1 MKVRNPHERAIIV
14 TMVDEVREPR
24 SIEVPAGET
33 HETDD
38 YVVAST
44 LVEYGCVADPVD
56 LQAAREAWADRN
68 RDENSR
74 TASAS
79 ASEGAILGRQTTVDV
94 STGTVANGGA
104 KVGELKGQ
112 ALDDAVSRANDAGAG
127 IASGLKA
134 DDKRKALVEWEAR
147 QDDEGGDYLTDES
160 GDLVLDED
168 EQPILVSAVQHD
180 EAGEP
185 VFDDDGRPVMLEDTD
200 D

>member
-104 KVGELKGQ
+104 KVGELRARPSTTPSVGRTTP
-112 ALDDAVSRANDAGAG
+112 APGSRR
-127 IASGLKA
+127 AS
-134 DDKRKALVEWEAR
+134 RP
-147 QDDEGGDYLTDES
+147 TTS
-160 GDLVLDED
+160 
-168 EQPILVSAVQHD
+168 
-180 EAGEP
+180 
-185 VFDDDGRPVMLEDTD
+185 GRPSSSGRPGRTTRAGTT
-200 D
+200 